1 MRIQYMIKVVQ
12 QNSKEM
18 MDYSNKWCQNSQIAF
33 WKKTNLDASPTSYTR
48 INSKWIKDL
57 MLKKLNARRKLGD
70 FKIIFGVGEDLS
82 KNKTRKKHKSLL
94 NLIT

>member
-18 MDYSNKWCQNSQIAF
+18 MDYSDKWYQNSQIAF
-33 WKKTNLDASPTSYTR
+33 WKKTNLDTCPTSYTR

-57 MLKKLNARRKLGD
+57 MLKKLNARRNLGD
-70 FKIIFGVGEDLS
+70 FKINFGVGEDLS
-82 KNKTRKKHKSLL
+82 KNKKGKK
-94 NLIT
+94 IEVY